1 MKDQNTS
8 KRLSDFYEEKE
19 LSPEQMEKIKR
30 LVARELEPAGKPM
43 QKRMEL
49 HRMTPWFSAAATF
62 LLTISL
68 VLVYERNDR
77 PLGTLFSVSQTNDMD
92 LNRLSNIPQATILVI
107 NFSAEWCRP
116 SQTLTP
122 MYEDLKQAYD
132 ARHTL
137 FVTLD
142 LTDEAAVTQSK
153 YLVNALGI
161 EDIWNTQNGITGELL
176 YVDMRTR
183 KIIKS
188 FNDHNE
194 FEQMSIAL
202 GEAISAQDDNT

>member
-30 LVARELEPAGKPM
+30 LVARDLEPAGKPM

-49 HRMTPWFSAAATF
+49 HRMTPWFSAAAAF

-77 PLGTLFSVSQTNDMD
+77 PLSTLFSVSQTNDMD

-122 MYEDLKQAYD
+122 MYEDLKQTYD
-132 ARHTL
+132 ARQTL

-153 YLVNALGI
+153 YLVSALGI